1 MSEVAGSA
9 RPELA
14 IQVQDVSKAYK
25 YYRHNSDPLKEALT
39 GRRYHEPHWALR
51 GITFDVPK
59 GNIVGVIG
67 PNGAGKSTLLRII
80 TGLLD
85 PTSGGVRVKGR
96 ISAIL
101 ELGTG
106 FHPDFTG
113 RQNIIIGGLCLGMS
127 RDEIE
132 ARSSWIIDF
141 SELGHVIDR
150 PFRTYSSGMQ
160 ARLTFATAISIN
172 PEVFIVDEAL
182 AAGDSF
188 FVAKSFKRIRDIC
201 RSGATVLLVSHGTD
215 QVAHLCDQAIWLDGG
230 KIRAMGA
237 AREVAKQYDYET
249 HVRISEGIG
258 QIIEIE
264 NTSTEVVT
272 EHISASEIPGAR
284 NSRSSNSK
292 TTPAETV
299 SAAPA
304 GWLRPLSGDEPEEMA
319 TSNAAD
325 AHQNEK
331 RQIYRKGPVVIEQVR
346 ILGGDGV
353 QRKVFRTWENVT
365 VEVEYSCPAEYLPFE
380 SLGLAIGI
388 EREKDLVLIAQFN
401 TVNYVGDETVGYHEA
416 PYRKVPATH
425 GIMRAFLPRLQMMNG
440 SYLLSL
446 GLIPNRPGAEDFYE
460 YHHRTYPIR
469 VVTDG
474 YPSGAAFYPIVEWR
488 HEYSLGSVT
497 GLSAKRER
505 G

>member
-1 MSEVAGSA
+1 M
-9 RPELA
+9 
-14 IQVQDVSKAYK
+14 
-25 YYRHNSDPLKEALT
+25 
-39 GRRYHEPHWALR
+39 
-51 GITFDVPK
+51 
-59 GNIVGVIG
+59 
-67 PNGAGKSTLLRII
+67 LRII

-113 RQNIIIGGLCLGMS
+113 RQNIITGGLCLGMS

-141 SELGHVIDR
+141 SELGRVIDQ

-172 PEVFIVDEAL
+172 PEVFIIDEAL

-201 RSGATVLLVSHGTD
+201 KSGATVLFVSHGTG
-215 QVAHLCDQAIWLDGG
+215 QVAQLCDQAIWLDGG

-249 HVRISEGIG
+249 HVRISEGVG

-264 NTSTEVVT
+264 NTSTKGVAQ
-272 EHISASEIPGAR
+272 HASASEISEPRELPG
-284 NSRSSNSK
+284 NNSK
-292 TTPAETV
+292 TAPAETV

-304 GWLRPLSGDEPEEMA
+304 GWLRLLSGNKPEQTA
-319 TSNAAD
+319 TGNTAE

-331 RQIYRKGPVVIEQVR
+331 RQIYVR
-346 ILGGDGV
+346 GC
-353 QRKVFRTWENVT
+353 R
-365 VEVEYSCPAEYLPFE
+365 
-380 SLGLAIGI
+380 
-388 EREKDLVLIAQFN
+388 
-401 TVNYVGDETVGYHEA
+401 
-416 PYRKVPATH
+416 
-425 GIMRAFLPRLQMMNG
+425 
-440 SYLLSL
+440 
-446 GLIPNRPGAEDFYE
+446 
-460 YHHRTYPIR
+460 HRTGAYPR
-469 VVTDG
+469 
-474 YPSGAAFYPIVEWR
+474 R
-488 HEYSLGSVT
+488 
-497 GLSAKRER
+497 R
-505 G
+505 